1 MDRRVRI
8 EYKATTQDS
17 TYGRPV
23 ITWTTLT
30 TTWANVQDALP
41 SRGESQPN
49 EIRLAERP
57 ARVRMRYDSRITSDM
72 RLVYVDRSDRL
83 MKIITQPAELGRKE
97 GIEFMVS
104 EYSTSGDA
112 A

>member
-8 EYKATTQDS
+8 EYKATTTETD
-17 TYGRPV
+17 YGRPV

-30 TTWANVQDALP
+30 TTWANVQDSLP
-41 SRGESQPN
+41 SKTETQSP
-49 EIRLAERP
+49 EIQIAERP

-72 RLVYVDRSDRL
+72 RLIYVDRGGRI
-83 MKIITQPAELGRKE
+83 MKIMGPPAELGRKE

-104 EYSTSGDA
+104 EFSTEGDGA
-112 A
+112 